1 MTNATVPRF
10 AVAGAFL
17 EALADADFERLA
29 ACLHETCTMRA
40 LLPRGH
46 CDWDGATA
54 ITEQLATWFGAPAR
68 IELIDATVGEVGSK
82 VHLRWRLR
90 SLRTPDSTT
99 WLVVEQ
105 QAYVDADDRI
115 RSIDLLCSGF
125 HPETPGALS

>member
-17 EALADADFERLA
+17 EALADADFNRLS
-29 ACLHETCTMRA
+29 ACLDETCTMRA
-40 LLPRGH
+40 LLPSGH
-46 CDWDGATA
+46 RDWDGATA
-54 ITEQLATWFGAPAR
+54 IADQLAMWFGAPAR
-68 IELIDATVGEVGSK
+68 TELVDATVGEVGSK

-90 SLRTPDSTT
+90 SLRSPEATT

-105 QAYVDADDRI
+105 QAYVHADERI

-125 HPETPGALS
+125 HPETAVAPA